1 MKENKSLV
9 QEALIQMKQVE
20 EAIAEN
26 AKGILAST
34 MKKEIN
40 QLVKE
45 SLSEQEEED
54 EIDLD
59 TDANADVDN
68 DDIDMDSD
76 VEDIDSDEEDMDY
89 DEEDMYSDE
98 EDMDMDMDSDESPI
112 DLTDASDEEILKVF
126 KAMGEDDGIIVK
138 KDGENVYL
146 SDDDANV
153 EYLVKL
159 GESYKDKKNN
169 YSMRDEQDESV
180 DDVINAIFSDS
191 GDVSD
196 VDSDDLD
203 GEETLYEIEM
213 DEPEKVETIYEL
225 ALDDDNLIPID
236 EEDDEDGFD
245 QYNMDEEDDEDGFDQ
260 YNMDEEDDED
270 GFDQYNMDEEDDN
283 NGYYNET
290 YKPKG
295 VGIGLGPKFS
305 YKNKTNGGFNEKRKQ
320 GPKSVGTGKPKF
332 EYKKGENMGAKS
344 KIVKAETKEGQGYKD
359 KEDERL
365 SMKHGKIASKDIKTT
380 KGRRDDAGFEKTE
393 TKEAARTY
401 GMGSKEGRGL
411 RKGIT
416 NNRNYVYSNSGVKTE
431 STQEEVRMLRGKNE
445 EYRKALNVFREKL
458 NEVAIF
464 NSNLAYATRLF
475 TEHSTTKK
483 EKINILRRF
492 DDVETLKESKNLYRS
507 LKDELTSTDTKSINE
522 SVTTKLNKSVSTGSS
537 TTLIESK
544 TYENPQFL
552 RMKDLMGKLG

>member
-1 MKENKSLV
+1 MYD
-9 QEALIQMKQVE
+9 
-20 EAIAEN
+20 
-26 AKGILAST
+26 
-34 MKKEIN
+34 
-40 QLVKE
+40 
-45 SLSEQEEED
+45 D
-54 EIDLD
+54 E
-59 TDANADVDN
+59 
-68 DDIDMDSD
+68 
-76 VEDIDSDEEDMDY
+76 EDID
-89 DEEDMYSDE
+89 SDE

-225 ALDDDNLIPID
+225 ELDDDNLIPID
-236 EEDDEDGFD
+236 EQDDEDGFD
-245 QYNMDEEDDEDGFDQ
+245 QYNMDEQ
-260 YNMDEEDDED
+260 DDED

-359 KEDERL
+359 
-365 SMKHGKIASKDIKTT
+365 IKTT
-380 KGRRDDAGFEKTE
+380 KGRRDDADFEKSE

>member
-34 MKKEIN
+34 MKEEIN

-54 EIDLD
+54 EIELDADVD
-59 TDANADVDN
+59 TDADNDEMEMDIDTDVD
-68 DDIDMDSD
+68 MD
-76 VEDIDSDEEDMDY
+76 
-89 DEEDMYSDE
+89 SDE
-98 EDMDMDMDSDESPI
+98 EDMDMDVDMDMDMDSEESPI
-112 DLTDASDEEILKVF
+112 DLTGASDEEILKVF

-138 KDGENVYL
+138 KDGENVHL
-146 SDDDANV
+146 TDDDADV

-159 GESYKDKKNN
+159 GESEDDDQLMEDDMDYN
-169 YSMRDEQDESV
+169 EDESV
-180 DDVINAIFSDS
+180 DDVINAIFSDGNLEEDDDFDTEM
-191 GDVSD
+191 GD
-196 VDSDDLD
+196 
-203 GEETLYEIEM
+203 EEVVYEI
-213 DEPEKVETIYEL
+213 TL
-225 ALDDDNLIPID
+225 D
-236 EEDDEDGFD
+236 EEDE
-245 QYNMDEEDDEDGFDQ
+245 MMEDDSE
-260 YNMDEEDDED
+260 MMEDDSE
-270 GFDQYNMDEEDDN
+270 MMEDDDMDDLT
-283 NGYYNET
+283 NET

-295 VGIGLGPKFS
+295 VGIGSGPKFS
-305 YKNKTNGGFNEKRKQ
+305 YKDKAKGGFNEKKKQ
-320 GPKSVGTGKPKF
+320 GPKSVGTGKAKF
-332 EYKKGENMGAKS
+332 DYKKGENMEGKS
-344 KIVKAETKEGQGYKD
+344 KVVKAETKEGAYGMNKGD
-359 KEDERL
+359 KSKTMKGKEDY
-365 SMKHGKIASKDIKTT
+365 TT
-380 KGRRDDAGFEKTE
+380 KKGMTNSKGEKAFEKSE

-416 NNRNYVYSNSGVKTE
+416 NNRNYNYGNSGVKVE
-431 STQEEVRMLRGKNE
+431 STQEEVRMLREKNE

-492 DDVETLKESKNLYRS
+492 DDVETLKESKNLYKS
-507 LKDELTSTDTKSINE
+507 IKDELNKVETKSINE
-522 SVTTKLNKSVSTGSS
+522 SVATRLNKTVSTGSS

>member
-34 MKKEIN
+34 MKEEIN

-45 SLSEQEEED
+45 SLSEQDEED
-54 EIDLD
+54 EIDVDADVD
-59 TDANADVDN
+59 TDADN
-68 DDIDMDSD
+68 DEMDMDIDT
-76 VEDIDSDEEDMDY
+76 DMDM
-89 DEEDMYSDE
+89 DSDE
-98 EDMDMDMDSDESPI
+98 EDMDMDVDMDMDMDSEESPI

-138 KDGENVYL
+138 KDGDNVHL
-146 SDDDANV
+146 TDDDADV

-159 GESYKDKKNN
+159 GESQLDEMQDDMN
-169 YSMRDEQDESV
+169 YDEQDESV
-180 DDVINAIFSDS
+180 DDVINAIFSDN
-191 GDVSD
+191 GDMDD
-196 VDSDDLD
+196 VDSSDVEDFDDED
-203 GEETLYEIEM
+203 EEEVVYEITLDEDMDEEM
-213 DEPEKVETIYEL
+213 DEEM
-225 ALDDDNLIPID
+225 
-236 EEDDEDGFD
+236 DED
-245 QYNMDEEDDEDGFDQ
+245 MDEEMDED
-260 YNMDEEDDED
+260 MDEEMDED
-270 GFDQYNMDEEDDN
+270 WT
-283 NGYYNET
+283 NET

-295 VGIGLGPKFS
+295 VGMGSGPKFS
-305 YKNKTNGGFNEKRKQ
+305 YKDKAKGGFDEKKKQ
-320 GPKSVGTGKPKF
+320 GPKSVGTGKAKF
-332 EYKKGENMGAKS
+332 EYKKGANMEGKS
-344 KIVKAETKEGQGYKD
+344 KVVKAETKEGQGYKD
-359 KEDERL
+359 KEDEKL
-365 SMKHGKIASKDIKTT
+365 AMKHGKIASKDLKST
-380 KGRRDDAGFEKTE
+380 KARRDDAGFEKRE

-416 NNRNYVYSNSGVKTE
+416 NNRNYNYGNSGVKVE
-431 STQEEVRMLRGKNE
+431 STQEEVRMLREKNE

-492 DDVETLKESKNLYRS
+492 DDVETLKESKNLYKS
-507 LKDELTSTDTKSINE
+507 IKDELGKVETKSINE
-522 SVTTKLNKSVSTGSS
+522 SVATKLNKTVSTGSS

>member
-76 VEDIDSDEEDMDY
+76 VEDIDSDEEDMYD

-180 DDVINAIFSDS
+180 DDVINAIFSD

-225 ALDDDNLIPID
+225 ELDDDNLIPI
-236 EEDDEDGFD
+236 
-245 QYNMDEEDDEDGFDQ
+245 DEEDDEDGFDQ

-359 KEDERL
+359 
-365 SMKHGKIASKDIKTT
+365 IKTT
-380 KGRRDDAGFEKTE
+380 KGRRDDADFEKSE